1 MKLERG
7 PRAQVHDIF
16 VDIAPLVFGC
26 GVALWQ
32 RPATIDPEQA
42 TVGIDHLLGR
52 LSKPLTPH
60 AIALGSLTIVRGGV
74 VGACEQTSHVVG
86 LGNRVLYEARKS
98 EQ

>member
-42 TVGIDHLLGR
+42 AAAARAPNMSAG
-52 LSKPLTPH
+52 P
-60 AIALGSLTIVRGGV
+60 RGWMRSPG
-74 VGACEQTSHVVG
+74 GAF
-86 LGNRVLYEARKS
+86 RVKGES
-98 EQ
+98 